1 MVHTAIANDSI
12 YKYLQKTS
20 GKCNGCAVGLVL
32 GQPNAQKDYLI
43 HLTKTPLQ
51 THEDGET
58 SNKKQ
63 KSPKSIDEIND
74 VFVANHA
81 KTATRTLSGG
91 MYVIGIFV
99 VSQSDVLAPFSAK
112 VKTILS
118 KINQHMEANKDLC
131 GNPPTGT
138 RLVINFNQLSQ
149 QVTAKCYDIN
159 TCIVKP
165 AEVKFQENA
174 NVWKELEYI
183 LDLDSLFPIV
193 DKDIELPLRKHMASI
208 LSCVRNNLEVTT
220 FLYDGEFKDSSE
232 TVDTIGQKKKAA
244 LRSKS
249 ATTNNAVKENKVSQ
263 VSILLPN
270 IRSTQE
276 TNSTEVH
283 SCGGIMKSNGQLSGK
298 LHLHPTTTIENA
310 AKSVREDI
318 IRSLSFRLEMH
329 CDSLTD
335 EEHNSTEDSNIIH
348 EPPRRVLVTI
358 EGTNE
363 VLNDYLFPGEGT
375 EDSALSID
383 EVLDA
388 KIEENNIVELEGQA
402 DIKELMKSC
411 ESNMELPILLK
422 HTNKCMYY
430 MGAGFAIAVLAISL
444 LVHFLFKK

>member
-20 GKCNGCAVGLVL
+20 GKCDGCAVGLVL

-43 HLTKTPLQ
+43 HLTKTPPQ
-51 THEDGET
+51 PPEDGEAT
-58 SNKKQ
+58 TKKS

-74 VFVANHA
+74 VYVANHA

-99 VSQSDVLAPFSAK
+99 VSQGDVLAPFSAK

-118 KINQHMEANKDLC
+118 KINQHMETNKDLC

-138 RLVINFNQLSQ
+138 RIVINFNQLSQ

-165 AEVKFQENA
+165 AEVKFHENA
-174 NVWKELEYI
+174 NVWKELEYV

-193 DKDIELPLRKHMASI
+193 DADIELPLRKHMMSI
-208 LSCVRNNLEVTT
+208 LSCVRNNLEITS
-220 FLYDGEFKDSSE
+220 FLYDGEFKDPSE
-232 TVDTIGQKKKAA
+232 TVETIGQKKKA

-249 ATTNNAVKENKVSQ
+249 ATTTNTVKENKVSQ
-263 VSILLPN
+263 VSILLPSVC
-270 IRSTQE
+270 STKDA
-276 TNSTEVH
+276 NSTEVYN
-283 SCGGIMKSNGQLSGK
+283 CGGIMKLNGQLSGK
-298 LHLHPTTTIENA
+298 LYLHPTTTIENA

-329 CDSLTD
+329 CDSLTE
-335 EEHNSTEDSNIIH
+335 EEHNSVEDSSIIH

-358 EGTNE
+358 EGSNE
-363 VLNDYLFPGEGT
+363 ILNDYLFPGEGT
-375 EDSALSID
+375 EDAAASIG

-388 KIEENNIVELEGQA
+388 KILENNIVELEGQA
-402 DIKELMKSC
+402 DIKELIKSC
-411 ESNMELPILLK
+411 ESNMELPILMK
-422 HTNKCMYY
+422 HTNTCMYY
-430 MGAGFAIAVLAISL
+430 MGAGVAIAVLAISL
-444 LVHFLFKK
+444 LVHFLFQT